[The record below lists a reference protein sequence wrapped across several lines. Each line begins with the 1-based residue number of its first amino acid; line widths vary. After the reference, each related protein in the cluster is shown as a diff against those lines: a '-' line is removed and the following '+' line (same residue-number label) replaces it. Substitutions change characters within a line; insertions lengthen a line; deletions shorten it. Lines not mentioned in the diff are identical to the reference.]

1 MSNAGQTP
9 RCNGRI
15 EDIGTEGELVIG
27 TWVAF
32 VIGVSGALLLKMFVL
47 QF

>member
-1 MSNAGQTP
+1 MVPLRSEG
-9 RCNGRI
+9 G
-15 EDIGTEGELVIG
+15 GELVMG

-32 VIGVSGALLLKMFVL
+32 VIGVSSLLLLKMFVP

>member
-1 MSNAGQTP
+1 VAP
-9 RCNGRI
+9 LEVRGRR
-15 EDIGTEGELVIG
+15 GELAMG

-32 VIGVSGALLLKMFVL
+32 VIGVSSLLLLKTFVF

>member
-1 MSNAGQTP
+1 M
-9 RCNGRI
+9 
-15 EDIGTEGELVIG
+15 G

-32 VIGVSGALLLKMFVL
+32 AIGVSGALLLKLFAL

>member
-1 MSNAGQTP
+1 VSNAGQIP
-9 RCNGRI
+9 RCKGRI
-15 EDIGTEGELVIG
+15 EDIGTEGGLVIG
-27 TWVAF
+27 TLVAF